1 MSLTKESGIFD
12 LGTFDNAKF
21 DNVTISEDVTLLD
34 NELLNIVRDLIE
46 SFSFSDGGT
55 KLFYRILLESY
66 GISDNYSRTWS
77 LNRMYP
83 ESYSLLDDIV
93 QISLVYLKTL
103 LESFNL
109 SETKIFKIV
118 KLLSEDFNLND
129 NYSRIWTL
137 SRIISEAFNLSSE
150 ILKQT
155 ERELI
160 ETSTLSDKKIILV
173 MRTLLDTTNLSDNL
187 LRSINKLLSENI
199 ILSDAFISEFLKFLT
214 LLESTALLDTLQ
226 ESWTARRTYSES
238 LSILDIKSLS
248 IIRILSD
255 SFTLGE
261 DIFKLTNKILIES
274 FLLSDIIYG
283 DKGLK
288 LLLKSIEIK
297 PTVLKSINVKPT
309 ALKSIDV
316 KPTFLSSLTN

>member
-1 MSLTKESGIFD
+1 
-12 LGTFDNAKF
+12 
-21 DNVTISEDVTLLD
+21 
-34 NELLNIVRDLIE
+34 
-46 SFSFSDGGT
+46 
-55 KLFYRILLESY
+55 
-66 GISDNYSRTWS
+66 
-77 LNRMYP
+77 MYP